1 MTGGRPRRL
10 LVAAA
15 LALLLPAC
23 AQAPAA
29 PIDEGRGALL
39 GALPDTALAR
49 GVHLVDR
56 TAEHPLA
63 PSSAVAPLLG
73 GLLEDATLHI
83 ETAAPPLVLL
93 AGVGAEADLPTS
105 AVRLTA
111 DVVALGS
118 PEETALVR
126 ERFEAG
132 ARPEGV
138 LRHLAAPG
146 VDAGWFG
153 PLPPRHA
160 GAVEGLGDG
169 TAALVVAGE
178 QMRIRVAADV
188 PAAGAR
194 DLIERR
200 LAEGAPP
207 GSPGKPWTSLLPDAA
222 VRVEGDEV
230 AISARPEGWSGP
242 FLRTLLDAGGLTFL
256 AR

>member
-1 MTGGRPRRL
+1 MMRCRPRRL

-23 AQAPAA
+23 AKAPAA
-29 PIDEGRGALL
+29 PLDEGRGALL

-73 GLLEDATLHI
+73 GLLEGATLHI
-83 ETAAPPLVLL
+83 ETSAPPLVLL
-93 AGVGAEADLPTS
+93 AGVSPDAVLPAT
-105 AVRLTA
+105 AVRLA
-111 DVVALGS
+111 GDVVVLGS

-126 ERFEAG
+126 ERFDAG
-132 ARPEGV
+132 AMPEGV
-138 LRHLAAPG
+138 LRHLAVPG

-153 PLPPRHA
+153 PLPPRQA
-160 GAVEGLGDG
+160 GSVEGLGDG
-169 TAALVVAGE
+169 TAALVLAGE
-178 QMRIRVAADV
+178 RLRIHVAAAV

-200 LAEGAPP
+200 LADGAPP

-222 VRVEGDEV
+222 VTAEGDEV
-230 AISARPEGWSGP
+230 TISARPEGWSGP
-242 FLRTLLDAGGLTFL
+242 FLRTLLDSGGLTFL